1 MSGPP
6 FLRAWAPDMAA
17 TAGHERALTKGQ
29 AVTRKDDLQV
39 PAAPNEQQRLAPGA
53 AEDPPEFAWT
63 VVTIDGAA
71 GERLQDAQARAI
83 KEVLLWARTQHRSR
97 SNPSAGAE

>member
-1 MSGPP
+1 MTWEDARQGPS
-6 FLRAWAPDMAA
+6 APDKA
-17 TAGHERALTKGQ
+17 
-29 AVTRKDDLQV
+29 
-39 PAAPNEQQRLAPGA
+39 QRLVSDVDGGA
-53 AEDPPEFAWT
+53 PEFVWT

-97 SNPSAGAE
+97 SNSSAEAE